1 MKDIS
6 EGRLNEVIS
15 EAGARI
21 GELSLDD
28 TDKFFLDKEK
38 IIVSAIKDLGVT
50 EEEPIFETIRAE
62 FYRIIRFCPD

>member
-6 EGRLNEVIS
+6 QNMVNEVIS
-15 EAGARI
+15 EAGAMI

-38 IIVSAIKDLGVT
+38 IIVSAINDLGIIQG
-50 EEEPIFETIRAE
+50 EPMFEAVRAE
-62 FYRIIRFCPD
+62 FYRVIRFCPD